1 MPARVVPGR
10 LVSHSSTQI
19 RSPAPAQPHRQ
30 PVTPPSED
38 GLFIQTKEPTSP
50 LCPLCPLVSM
60 DLFILLHSPA
70 RLAPSFAS
78 ITDDA
83 PNNDEMN
90 LYFHCWLWNATT
102 MAVAPGEDPNV
113 TAKIHVGLFDSS
125 SHTDDGG
132 SGGSGG
138 GGSVAVRPIWQH
150 RADGGVPFNR
160 LAERSQQCHGNGV
173 RFSPCNVQF
182 QLTHEPSAASAA
194 SGATADTDTNVDAN
208 ADADGGGGAP
218 HVATFFSCCRVMPHD
233 MDTLEAGGQRGRG
246 PTEPRTVVTFHVL
259 PDAGEAG
266 AIAAERLRSAVESV
280 VGVGGDGGG
289 DDGSDDG
296 GRGGGSGGGGR
307 GGEGGDWDEIEAIAA
322 AVCAVGGFASLV
334 GALQRLIIDGK
345 AWEAGRAAAE
355 VAEGG
360 GRGSAGAAG
369 AAEAAEGGAAEAAEG
384 GAAGAAGAAAA
395 ETKEGGGCE
404 GKAGDGG
411 GGGRGGFPVL
421 DAVSGMTDLEFS
433 PRHGF
438 PNTPHIG
445 VYGDNYAPF
454 APFLIVRG
462 HYDTRDAA
470 LPSSSF
476 LPPDVAAWASLDAE
490 MLQEQEGAAEE
501 SAPVVALKQR
511 HQQDQTDK
519 TAAMMNARNAHNANN
534 AAEEGQGHGQGQ
546 GQGQGQGEEEDP
558 VEAVARMQRGEADM
572 VQACTGI
579 DFDAALA
586 LVERCG
592 SAADAIEFHFDQPQ

>member
-1 MPARVVPGR
+1 
-10 LVSHSSTQI
+10 
-19 RSPAPAQPHRQ
+19 
-30 PVTPPSED
+30 
-38 GLFIQTKEPTSP
+38 
-50 LCPLCPLVSM
+50 
-60 DLFILLHSPA
+60 
-70 RLAPSFAS
+70 
-78 ITDDA
+78 
-83 PNNDEMN
+83 
-90 LYFHCWLWNATT
+90 
-102 MAVAPGEDPNV
+102 
-113 TAKIHVGLFDSS
+113 
-125 SHTDDGG
+125 
-132 SGGSGG
+132 
-138 GGSVAVRPIWQH
+138 
-150 RADGGVPFNR
+150 
-160 LAERSQQCHGNGV
+160 
-173 RFSPCNVQF
+173 
-182 QLTHEPSAASAA
+182 
-194 SGATADTDTNVDAN
+194 
-208 ADADGGGGAP
+208 
-218 HVATFFSCCRVMPHD
+218 
-233 MDTLEAGGQRGRG
+233 
-246 PTEPRTVVTFHVL
+246 
-259 PDAGEAG
+259 
-266 AIAAERLRSAVESV
+266 
-280 VGVGGDGGG
+280 
-289 DDGSDDG
+289 
-296 GRGGGSGGGGR
+296 
-307 GGEGGDWDEIEAIAA
+307 
-322 AVCAVGGFASLV
+322 
-334 GALQRLIIDGK
+334 
-345 AWEAGRAAAE
+345 
-355 VAEGG
+355 
-360 GRGSAGAAG
+360 
-369 AAEAAEGGAAEAAEG
+369 
-384 GAAGAAGAAAA
+384 
-395 ETKEGGGCE
+395 
-404 GKAGDGG
+404 
-411 GGGRGGFPVL
+411 
-421 DAVSGMTDLEFS
+421 MTDLEFS